1 MAALAVARQRN
12 QLREFGRPVPF
23 LLNLQ
28 VGFVT
33 TTPTACL
40 AADLHFTRPCVID
53 AVPYPTRVPFSTP

>member
-12 QLREFGRPVPF
+12 HLLEFGRPVPF

-33 TTPTACL
+33 AAPTYC
-40 AADLHFTRPCVID
+40 I
-53 AVPYPTRVPFSTP
+53 PYP